1 MQFSFSEIQLM
12 LDENRQETWDATPS
26 PLAGRTATTRGDEH
40 QLAELR
46 ALIAA
51 QMLENPF
58 GDIVLDD
65 AQEEARLKRAAER
78 MEQLRIH
85 RAWREKCESIAVRKT
100 RLRVNDSDWANYR
113 DQLSR
118 RQQRKGTGRSNPA
131 KEPAVWDL
139 FEDDPPKF
147 PRSMRK
153 AKARAAA
160 VEEWLAGDMPESE
173 FNPFD

>member
-1 MQFSFSEIQLM
+1 MQFSFSEIKLM
-12 LDENRQETWDATPS
+12 LDENRQEAMDATPN

-40 QLAELR
+40 QLAERR

-58 GDIVLDD
+58 ADPVLDD
-65 AQEEARLKRAAER
+65 AQEEARLQWAAEQK
-78 MEQLRIH
+78 EQLRIVS
-85 RAWREKCESIAVRKT
+85 AWREKCESIAVRKT

-118 RQQRKGTGRSNPA
+118 RQQRMGTGRSNPA
-131 KEPAVWDL
+131 KEPELWDL
-139 FEDDPPKF
+139 FDDPEPKL